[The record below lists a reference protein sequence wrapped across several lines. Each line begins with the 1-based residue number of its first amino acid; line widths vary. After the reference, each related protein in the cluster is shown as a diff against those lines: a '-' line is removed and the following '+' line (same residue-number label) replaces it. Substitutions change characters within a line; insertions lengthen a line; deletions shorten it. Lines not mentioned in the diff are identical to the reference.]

1 MTLKNARFSRWI
13 AMAMDELRKKLYEL
27 WGSPEDG
34 KSAAWKAV

>member
-27 WGSPEDG
+27 
-34 KSAAWKAV
+34 